1 MFFLYIALLMSIPK
15 ILHVTWKT
23 RDIPDMFKGNYK
35 EWLKFTPDYKHVI
48 YDDNDLRDII
58 VNYYP
63 QYLSVYD
70 SFRHTIERVD
80 FARYAIL
87 HKYGGVYADL
97 DTIPLKK
104 IDKFLDMNKIVL
116 GREPLEHAHQLYNRD
131 VVLCNA
137 LMISPPNKSFWL
149 GFMEYIKNNY
159 KPFENPVN
167 NTGPMAL
174 TQFYQKHPDN
184 ANILVTDPCVFFPLT
199 NDKFSNKSQVLAT
212 TGKVFEHVSQ
222 HCDINDAYVA
232 HVWQNSWVEPFTT
245 RVFKNPKNWM
255 LIGYIALFLL
265 IIIFFL

>member
-1 MFFLYIALLMSIPK
+1 MTTPK

-23 RDIPDMFKGNYK
+23 RDIPDIFKDNYK
-35 EWLKFTPDYKHVI
+35 EWLSFTPDYKHII
-48 YDDNDLRDII
+48 YDDNDLRNII
-58 VNYYP
+58 VNNYP
-63 QYLSVYD
+63 QYLSMYD

-104 IDKFLDMNKIVL
+104 IDKYLALNKIVL
-116 GREPLEHAHQLYNRD
+116 GREPLEHAQQIYNRD
-131 VVLCNA
+131 MVLCNA
-137 LMISPPNKSFWL
+137 LMISPKNQPFWL
-149 GFMEYIKNNY
+149 ELMENIKDNY

-174 TQFYQKHPDN
+174 TEFYDDN
-184 ANILVTDPCVFFPLT
+184 VARGNVARGNVVVTDPCVFFPLT
-199 NDKFSNKSQVLAT
+199 NTNFSDKSQLLSR

-232 HVWQNSWVEPFTT
+232 HVWQNTWIEPFTT
-245 RVFKNPKNWM
+245 RVFKNPKNW
-255 LIGYIALFLL
+255 ILFSLVILFL
-265 IIIFFL
+265 IIIIFL